1 MAEPLE
7 KPRRRCTPYEFF
19 LNVCGEHCQKKGVE
33 KDFSLLSSLCWEK
46 WGQMSEMDKKRF
58 VRMSESDQTRLDK
71 EMVIFNEAK
80 KTQSDEK
87 KMEKIEEKK
96 KMKED
101 QKAEK
106 RKAVEDK
113 KAVKDAE
120 KRRVQEERKAAKK
133 KKKDPNAPKGPKTS
147 YIMFFTEYREKL
159 KVDQPGISVT
169 EMAKEGGKAWKEM
182 SPSQRSK
189 FEKKAA
195 DDKIRFEREKMAY
208 QASSS
213 SGGQTIPE
221 LLRKTAITS
230 SKSSVVVTN
239 GDNDSTS
246 SSDSDS
252 DQD

>member
-1 MAEPLE
+1 MEEPLD

-19 LNVCGEHCQKKGVE
+19 LNVCGEHCQKKGIK
-33 KDFSLLSSLCWEK
+33 KDFSALSSLCWEK
-46 WGQMSEMDKKRF
+46 WGKMSEMDKKRF

-80 KTQSDEK
+80 KTQSEEK
-87 KMEKIEEKK
+87 KMGGKQ

-101 QKAEK
+101 EKAVK
-106 RKAVEDK
+106 GKAVEDK

-120 KRRVQEERKAAKK
+120 KRRVQEEKKGAKK
-133 KKKDPNAPKGPKTS
+133 KKKDPNAPKGPKSS
-147 YIMFFTEYREKL
+147 YIMFFTEYREQL
-159 KVDQPGISVT
+159 KVEQPGISVT
-169 EMAKEGGKAWKEM
+169 EMAKEGGKVWKEM

-195 DDKIRFEREKMAY
+195 DDKVRFEREKIAY
-208 QASSS
+208 QVSSS

-221 LLRKTAITS
+221 LLRKTAMTP
-230 SKSSVVVTN
+230 SKSSVVATN
-239 GDNDSTS
+239 GDNDSS
-246 SSDSDS
+246 SSSESDS

>member
-1 MAEPLE
+1 
-7 KPRRRCTPYEFF
+7 
-19 LNVCGEHCQKKGVE
+19 
-33 KDFSLLSSLCWEK
+33 
-46 WGQMSEMDKKRF
+46 
-58 VRMSESDQTRLDK
+58 
-71 EMVIFNEAK
+71 
-80 KTQSDEK
+80 
-87 KMEKIEEKK
+87 
-96 KMKED
+96 
-101 QKAEK
+101 
-106 RKAVEDK
+106 
-113 KAVKDAE
+113 
-120 KRRVQEERKAAKK
+120 
-133 KKKDPNAPKGPKTS
+133 
-147 YIMFFTEYREKL
+147 MFFTEYREKL

-195 DDKIRFEREKMAY
+195 DDKIRFEREMTAY

-221 LLRKTAITS
+221 LLRKTAMPP

>member
-1 MAEPLE
+1 MGMGEPLD

-19 LNVCGEHCQKKGVE
+19 LNVCAEHCQKKGVE

-106 RKAVEDK
+106 RKADK

-133 KKKDPNAPKGPKTS
+133 K
-147 YIMFFTEYREKL
+147 
-159 KVDQPGISVT
+159 
-169 EMAKEGGKAWKEM
+169 
-182 SPSQRSK
+182 
-189 FEKKAA
+189 
-195 DDKIRFEREKMAY
+195 
-208 QASSS
+208 
-213 SGGQTIPE
+213 
-221 LLRKTAITS
+221 
-230 SKSSVVVTN
+230 
-239 GDNDSTS
+239 
-246 SSDSDS
+246 
-252 DQD
+252 